1 MLFIIVCYTKE
12 HHQRFKKSTVCA
24 KDSFLLMTGL
34 DVNIVEVLD
43 TLEFYNKLRDNRS
56 KYLDFIISILSL

>member
-1 MLFIIVCYTKE
+1 MTFIIVHYTKE

-34 DVNIVEVLD
+34 NINIVEVLD
-43 TLEFYNKLRDNRS
+43 TLEFYNKPRDNGS
-56 KYLDFIISILSL
+56 KYLDFIISILRL